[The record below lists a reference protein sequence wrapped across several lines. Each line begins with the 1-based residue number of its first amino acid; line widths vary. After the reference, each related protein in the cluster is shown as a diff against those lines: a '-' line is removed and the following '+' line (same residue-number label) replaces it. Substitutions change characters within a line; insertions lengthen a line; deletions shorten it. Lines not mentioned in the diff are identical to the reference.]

1 MKFPKFKIQV
11 HVLVYSLMFGN
22 HDIHDDD
29 NDDYTDNDDDNEWW
43 RMMICW
49 LFCLYRSIIMMIG
62 GGTLAALAY
71 TKVYGVSEEEK
82 HQMLVSA

>member
-29 NDDYTDNDDDNEWW
+29 NDDYTDNDDDNE
-43 RMMICW
+43 
-49 LFCLYRSIIMMIG
+49 
-62 GGTLAALAY
+62 
-71 TKVYGVSEEEK
+71 
-82 HQMLVSA
+82 